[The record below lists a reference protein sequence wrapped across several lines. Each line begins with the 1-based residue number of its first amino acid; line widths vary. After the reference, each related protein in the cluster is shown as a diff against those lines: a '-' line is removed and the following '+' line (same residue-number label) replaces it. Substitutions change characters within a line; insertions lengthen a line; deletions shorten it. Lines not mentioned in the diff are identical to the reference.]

1 MIKGTGID
9 LVSVEGT
16 RRLMETTGGAYERYT
31 YTDAELEA
39 AGAAAYREEFLAARF
54 AAKEAVF
61 KALSPTLGESCP
73 DMRSIEILNRDDGS
87 PYVNIGGELKDALE
101 RARITD
107 IHLSISTEGGFA
119 AAFAVAE
126 QRP

>member
-16 RRLMETTGGAYERYT
+16 RRLMETTGGSYERYT

-39 AGAAAYREEFLAARF
+39 AGSSACREEFLAARF

-61 KALSPTLGESCP
+61 KAVSPLLGKNGP

-87 PYVNIGGELKDALE
+87 PYVNIRGELKEALE
-101 RARITD
+101 LARITD
-107 IHLSISTEGGFA
+107 IHLSITTEGGFA

-126 QRP
+126 QIP